1 MTLSSEEKKALEK
14 ELKNIRLLYIGG
26 AIFSGLVSFILA
38 LLIQQIRETILPF
51 VQIEFFTGIWFW
63 SLVIVSFCVCFI
75 SWISIFGLITRARKV
90 RKRLSEVERL

>member
-14 ELKNIRLLYIGG
+14 ELKNIRLFYIGG

-38 LLIQQIRETILPF
+38 LIIQQIREAILPF
-51 VQIEFFTGIWFW
+51 VQIEFFTGIWW